1 MMVEEA
7 KLMEQRW
14 KLGLFA
20 ALFMLGGSTLSYAQA
35 SRTWVSGVGDDANP
49 CSRTAPC
56 RTWAGAIS
64 KTAAGGEMNALD
76 PGAFGAV
83 TITKSISIEAV
94 GLIAGTQSSGASN
107 GVIVNAGATDVVVL
121 RGLTL
126 EGLGTGL
133 AGVRFLAGGALHV
146 EDCTINN
153 FTTGIEFIPAANAQ
167 LFVNRTILRR
177 NKGSG
182 LTGGAVLIAP
192 TGGTTKASL
201 EHVVAE
207 DNGFAFKVQD
217 RSLVTI
223 RNSTAAGNLFA
234 AFRAGST
241 TMPVELFLDHVVAA
255 HNGSTGVAA
264 VGAAATI
271 RLTNSTI
278 TDNAAGI
285 SNSGVIMTF
294 NTNNISGN
302 GSDFLGTA
310 MVPVGQQ

>member
-1 MMVEEA
+1 
-7 KLMEQRW
+7 MERRS

-20 ALFMLGGSTLSYAQA
+20 ALFILGGSSLSYAQA

-94 GLIAGTQSSGASN
+94 GLIAGTQASGASN

-121 RGLTL
+121 R
-126 EGLGTGL
+126 GLGTGL

-217 RSLVTI
+217 RSLVSI
-223 RNSTAAGNLFA
+223 RNSSAAGNLFA

-241 TMPVELFLDHVVAA
+241 SMPVELFLDDVVAA

-264 VGAAATI
+264 VGALATV

-278 TDNAAGI
+278 TGNAAGI

-294 NTNNISGN
+294 NTNHISGN
-302 GSDFLGTA
+302 GSDLLGTA